1 MTETRRPLWREPL
14 VHFLLAGAAIFALN
28 AWRGPSVQSRPDR
41 ILVSVEQVER
51 MAALWQATW
60 GRVPSDEEIQ
70 AMIRDYI
77 QEEVYYREA
86 LKLGLDVNDTA
97 IRRRLRQKMEF
108 LTLADLEGAEPGD
121 EVLQAWFEAH
131 PDRYQPSPE
140 LTFEQ
145 VYFKTGNDAAASAA
159 LARLISDPEAAMSG
173 DPISLAARFEA
184 IKRDDVARAFGNA
197 FANQLPTLPIGTWTG
212 PVRSGFG
219 QHIVRV
225 IAIETKP
232 LPAFDEVREA
242 VKRDW
247 LADARTKAEADAYQ
261 KLQAQYRIEI
271 ESPEP

>member
-70 AMIRDYI
+70 AMVRDYI

-145 VYFKTGNDAAASAA
+145 VYFKIGNDAAASAA
-159 LARLISDPEAAMSG
+159 LTRLVSDPEAEMSG
-173 DPISLAARFEA
+173 DPISLAARFET
-184 IKRDDVARAFGNA
+184 IKKDDVARAFGNA

-225 IAIETKP
+225 NAIETKP
-232 LPAFDEVREA
+232 LPAFDEVRET